1 MKQVFVIQGGN
12 SFNSHDSYIEDLT
25 HSPIDYDRLKYSP
38 RWFTQGLSLSLPE
51 FDVLTPSMPNRQNA
65 VYDEWKILFEKLIPY
80 FNKDTQII
88 GHSLGAMFLA
98 KYLQET
104 TLAEKVHRLLLVSG
118 GYDDEQEEELGSFKV
133 TGASGVQ
140 ASAEEVHLFHSKDD
154 FVVPFGELAKFQ
166 ADLPSAVSHIFDDRG
181 HFLQAEF
188 PELYELLKQE

>member
-104 TLAEKVHRLLLVSG
+104 ILAEKVHRLLLVSG

>member
-12 SFNSHDSYIEDLT
+12 SFNSHESYIEDLT

-38 RWFTQGLSLSLPE
+38 RWFTQGLSLSLTE